1 MSAQPNTYLRI
12 LESAKELIYA
22 NSYADV
28 GVAAICEKAGVKK
41 GSFYHFFPSKQEL
54 TLAVIDAYY
63 ADFKNSIIKNSFT
76 SDLPPMERF
85 ERLFELAFQMQN
97 NLFQQTGH
105 VLGCPFG
112 NLATEL
118 ATQDETIRKK
128 IEQLFYHLQNIIRD
142 TLKEAVENGDLESI
156 DVDATAQAIFAY
168 FEGIMLLA
176 KTSNNPQL
184 VQQLL
189 PAAAQILIK
198 STQ

>member
-1 MSAQPNTYLRI
+1 MSTQSDTYLRI
-12 LESAKELIYA
+12 LESAKDLIYA

-28 GVAAICEKAGVKK
+28 GVAAICEKARVKK

-76 SDLPPMERF
+76 SDLPPMARF
-85 ERLFELAFQMQN
+85 ERLFELAFKMQN

-128 IEQLFYHLQNIIRD
+128 IEQLFCHLQNIIRD
-142 TLKEAVENGDLESI
+142 TLKEAVNNGDLESI

-189 PAAAQILIK
+189 PAASQILIK

>member
-1 MSAQPNTYLRI
+1 MTTQPDTYQRI
-12 LESAKELIYA
+12 LESAKELFYA
-22 NSYADV
+22 SGYTEV

-54 TLAVIDAYY
+54 TLVVIDTY
-63 ADFKNSIIKNSFT
+63 F
-76 SDLPPMERF
+76 SDLKDAIIDNVLKVSSPV
-85 ERLFELAFQMQN
+85 ERLKKFFEMAFQMQSD
-97 NLFQQTGH
+97 LFTQTGH

-118 ATQDETIRKK
+118 STRDEIIRKK
-128 IEQLFYHLQNIIRD
+128 IEQVFFRLQNILRD
-142 TLKEAVENGDLESI
+142 TLKEAVDRGELENI
-156 DVDATAQAIFAY
+156 DIDATAQAMFAY

-189 PAAAQILIK
+189 PAASQILIK
-198 STQ
+198 SAQ